1 MALTDIDAQRLGDS
15 VGDKLGNRSLIING
29 GMKIAQRGTSQTS
42 VSDGSND
49 GFNTIDRFGIEF
61 GNSAGGVC
69 TISRN
74 STVPSGYGFSNSY
87 KVDVT
92 TADTSI
98 ADDHLIYIRQGIEAQ
113 NVRNCGWDYTN
124 TSSFITVSFWARSS
138 KAGNYCCTLRAQ
150 DVGHFYYNHTYS
162 LVANTWKKI
171 TFSVPGNA
179 SLVLNDDNGLGIDLR
194 WNLAIAANRNDA
206 TTNSWQTGSE
216 FSSTEI
222 VNFFDST
229 SNDFYL
235 TGVQLENGN
244 TATSFEHRSY
254 GDDLAGCQR
263 YYSES
268 NGAGGCLEIGTAIIS
283 SRVAGPVKFM
293 VPMVATPTVIIYST
307 DLTAGKINLYN
318 SSGVN
323 LGSGFVAENVTA
335 AGYRYVGDG
344 SGLTGG
350 NFYSWK
356 WTADA
361 EL

>member
-15 VGDKLGNRSLIING
+15 VGDKLGNRSLIVNG
-29 GMKIAQRGTSQTS
+29 GMTIAQRGTSQTS
-42 VSDGSND
+42 VSDSSNE

-61 GNSAGGVC
+61 GNSAGGIC
-69 TISRN
+69 TISQD

-92 TADTSI
+92 QADINIS
-98 ADDHLIYIRQGIEAQ
+98 DDHLIYIRQGIEAQ

-138 KAGNYCCTLRAQ
+138 KAGNYCCTLRAL

-179 SLVLNDDNGLGIDLR
+179 SLVFNNDNGLGIDLR
-194 WNLAIAANRNDA
+194 WNLVVAANRNDA

-222 VNFFDST
+222 VNFFDNT

-254 GDDLAGCQR
+254 GDDLARCQR
-263 YYSES
+263 YYFRNPDAVWSANYGSS
-268 NGAGGCLEIGTAIIS
+268 NGMVHVYMPVTMRADPSTFSHSISYSGSTAPS
-283 SRVAGPVKFM
+283 FVSN
-293 VPMVATPTVIIYST
+293 ATNT
-307 DLTAGKINLYN
+307 DYCRSYYGSNAQFAATDIKI
-318 SSGVN
+318 
-323 LGSGFVAENVTA
+323 
-335 AGYRYVGDG
+335 
-344 SGLTGG
+344 
-350 NFYSWK
+350 
-356 WTADA
+356 DA